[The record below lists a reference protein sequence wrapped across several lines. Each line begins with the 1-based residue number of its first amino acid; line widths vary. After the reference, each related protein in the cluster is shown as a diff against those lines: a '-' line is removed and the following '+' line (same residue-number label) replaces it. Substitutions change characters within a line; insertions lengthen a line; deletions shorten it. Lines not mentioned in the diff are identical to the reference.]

1 MSIITTLTDQAE
13 SIAIAGNALAHHP
26 TTHDLTEL
34 LWASWNAMV
43 TIPHAVGAEAIGA
56 APLLIIAALIG
67 RRTSTIKTRRTPR
80 VVAPTEETAATITC
94 PF

>member
-34 LWASWNAMV
+34 LWSIGNAMV
-43 TIPHAVGAEAIGA
+43 TIPHAVGTEAIGA

-67 RRTSTIKTRRTPR
+67 RRASGFRMRRTPR
-80 VVAPTEETAATITC
+80 VVAPTGETVATITC